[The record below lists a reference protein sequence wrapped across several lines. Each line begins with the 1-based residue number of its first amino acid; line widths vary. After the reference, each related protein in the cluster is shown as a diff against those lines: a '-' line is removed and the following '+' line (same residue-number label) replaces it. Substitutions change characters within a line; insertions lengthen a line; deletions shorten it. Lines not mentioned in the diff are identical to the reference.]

1 MKTNKKKLLMQR
13 QIIGKKLDNWRSLKM
28 EKAPPSGW
36 IKAIRGALGM
46 TTYQL
51 AKLMGVTQAAAIGYE
66 KREADGKITLDKL
79 SKAAEAMDCKL
90 VYAIV
95 PKDQYSSLDDIID
108 THAEEF
114 ARKILKRTE
123 HTMQLEKQGTGSSK
137 FELKKMV
144 KEIKDD
150 VDSRIWDKGS
160 KPK

>member
-1 MKTNKKKLLMQR
+1 MQR
-13 QIIGKKLDNWRSLKM
+13 QIIEKKLDNWGPLKS

-90 VYAIV
+90 VYAII
-95 PKDQYSSLDDIID
+95 PKDQYSSLNDIID
-108 THAEEF
+108 THAEDF

-123 HTMQLEKQGTGSSK
+123 HTMQLEKQGTGSNKS
-137 FELKKMV
+137 ELKKMV
-144 KEIKDD
+144 KELKDD
-150 VDSRIWDKGS
+150 VDSRIWDKGT
-160 KPK
+160 KRK